1 MVCSIYVVKMKN
13 FLENLSIFLISFSFT
28 FLIRNHVYFGVA
40 LGTGILILLLLNIRT
55 IKLNIKITKIIP
67 FLIFS
72 VILILC
78 STNSILPERSFPV
91 MIYLLLISFFSFLI
105 FLCLKENKLIREKI
119 KKYFFLILFF

>member
-91 MIYLLLISFFSFLI
+91 MIYLFAYHFLVSDISMFES
-105 FLCLKENKLIREKI
+105 KLIRKKLKI
-119 KKYFFLILFF
+119 FFLFYF